1 MPRLRRVDP
10 RAPGVTRRSRGRG
23 FEYVDPR
30 GKVVRDP
37 EVLERIA
44 ALALPPAWKD
54 VWICADAWGHIQ
66 AVGTDA
72 AGRRQYRYHDKW
84 RERRDRAKHDR
95 VLELA
100 AVLPDLRDR
109 VCADLAAS
117 ATSRELARDT
127 VLALAVRLLD
137 LGFFRI
143 GEERYV
149 AANGTFGL
157 TTLQRDHVRVVGGRT
172 IVFDYLAKG
181 SKRRT
186 LELTDPEAAA
196 LVARLKRRRDPGRRL
211 LSYSSGGRW
220 VRVTSKDVNDYL
232 RDATGL
238 AVTAKDFRTWHAT
251 VLMAVALAMS
261 TEATGSQSARQRA
274 VARAAAEVAHYLGN
288 TPAVCRR
295 SYIDPRV
302 IDRFNDGATIR
313 PVIDKLS
320 FGIDTTEPATRGPIE
335 DAVRDL
341 LRTA

>member
-1 MPRLRRVDP
+1 
-10 RAPGVTRRSRGRG
+10 
-23 FEYVDPR
+23 
-30 GKVVRDP
+30 VVRDP

-54 VWICADAWGHIQ
+54 VWICVDAWGHIQ

-109 VCADLAAS
+109 VSVDLAAGS
-117 ATSRELARDT
+117 KELTRET

-137 LGFFRI
+137 LGFFRV
-143 GEERYV
+143 GEERY
-149 AANGTFGL
+149 ASANGTFGL
-157 TTLQRDHVRVVGGRT
+157 TTLERDHVRVTGGRT

-196 LVARLKRRRDPGRRL
+196 LVTRLKRRRDRSRRL
-211 LSYSSGGRW
+211 LVYSSGGRW

-232 RDATGL
+232 RETTGL

-251 VLMAVALAMS
+251 VLMGVALAMS
-261 TEATGSQSARQRA
+261 TEATSSQSARLRA

-302 IDRFNDGATIR
+302 VDCFNDGQTIR
-313 PVIDKLS
+313 SVMDRLA
-320 FGIDTTEPATRGPIE
+320 FGLDTTEPATRGAIE
-335 DAVRDL
+335 DAVRNL
-341 LRTA
+341 LRAG

>member
-10 RAPGVTRRSRGRG
+10 RSAGLTRRRKGRG
-23 FEYVDPR
+23 FEYVDVR
-30 GKVVRDP
+30 GRVVTDR
-37 EVLERIA
+37 EVLSRID

-54 VWICADAWGHIQ
+54 VWICADALGHIQ

-72 AGRRQYRYHDKW
+72 AGRRQYRYHDQW
-84 RERRDRAKHDR
+84 RLRRDRVKHDR

-109 VCADLAAS
+109 VTKDLDADRVIDRSAA
-117 ATSRELARDT
+117 
-127 VLALAVRLLD
+127 LALAVRLLD

-149 AANGTFGL
+149 ASNGTFGL
-157 TTLQRDHVRVVGGRT
+157 TTLERDHVRVVGGTT
-172 IVFDYLAKG
+172 IAFDYLAKG

-186 LELTDPEAAA
+186 LQLTDPDAAV
-196 LVARLKRRRDPGRRL
+196 LVSRLKRRRDRSKRL
-211 LSYSSGGRW
+211 LACSVDGRW
-220 VRVTSKDVNDYL
+220 SRITSKDVNDYL
-232 RDATGL
+232 REATGL
-238 AVTAKDFRTWHAT
+238 PVTAKDFRTWHAT

-261 TEATGSQSARQRA
+261 TEATSSQTARQRA

-302 IDRFNDGATIR
+302 IDRFNDGQTIR
-313 PVIDKLS
+313 PVMEKLA
-320 FGIDTTEPATRGPIE
+320 FGLDTTEPATRGAIE
-335 DAVRDL
+335 DAVRGL
-341 LRTA
+341 LRSA

>member
-10 RAPGVTRRSRGRG
+10 RSAGITRRRKGRG

-30 GKVVRDP
+30 GRPIRDA
-37 EVLERIA
+37 EVLERIS

-54 VWICADAWGHIQ
+54 VWICADAMGHIQ

-72 AGRRQYRYHDKW
+72 AGRRQYRYHDHW

-100 AVLPDLRDR
+100 VVLPDLRDQ
-109 VCADLAAS
+109 VGKDLADAGRAGIS
-117 ATSRELARDT
+117 QRAA
-127 VLALAVRLLD
+127 LALAVRLLD

-157 TTLQRDHVRVVGGRT
+157 TTLQRDHVRVVRSET
-172 IVFDYLAKG
+172 ITFDYLAKG

-186 LELTDPEAAA
+186 LQLTDPEAAA
-196 LVARLKRRRDPGRRL
+196 VVSRLKRRRDRSRRL
-211 LSYSSGGRW
+211 LACTSDGRW
-220 VRVTSKDVNDYL
+220 CRITSRDVNDYL
-232 RDATGL
+232 REATGL

-261 TEATGSQSARQRA
+261 TEATTSQSARQRA
-274 VARAAAEVAHYLGN
+274 VARAVAEVAHYLGN
-288 TPAVCRR
+288 TPAVSRR

-302 IDRFNDGATIR
+302 IDRFNDGQTIR
-313 PVIDKLS
+313 PVMDKLA
-320 FGIDTTEPATRGPIE
+320 FGIDPSEPATRGAIE
-335 DAVRDL
+335 DAVLDL
-341 LRTA
+341 LRSA

>member
-1 MPRLRRVDP
+1 MDP
-10 RAPGVTRRSRGRG
+10 RAPGVSRRRRGRG

-37 EVLERIA
+37 DVLERIS

-54 VWICADAWGHIQ
+54 VWICADAFGHIQ

-72 AGRRQYRYHDKW
+72 AGRRQYRYHDRW

-109 VCADLAAS
+109 VCVDLAA
-117 ATSRELARDT
+117 AQDGKPLTRDT

-143 GEERYV
+143 GEERYA

-157 TTLQRDHVRVVGGRT
+157 TTLQRDHVRVVAGCT
-172 IVFDYLAKG
+172 IEFDYLAKG
-181 SKRRT
+181 SKRRS
-186 LELTDPEAAA
+186 LALTDPEAAA
-196 LVARLKRRRDPGRRL
+196 LVSRLKRRRDVSRRL
-211 LSYSSGGRW
+211 LAYSAGGRW
-220 VRVTSKDVNDYL
+220 VRITSKDVNDYL

-274 VARAAAEVAHYLGN
+274 VARAASEVAHYLGN

-302 IDRFNDGATIR
+302 VDCFNDGRTIR
-313 PVIDKLS
+313 PVIERLS
-320 FGIDTTEPATRGPIE
+320 FGVDTSEPATRGPIE

-341 LRTA
+341 LSAA

>member
-1 MPRLRRVDP
+1 M
-10 RAPGVTRRSRGRG
+10 
-23 FEYVDPR
+23 
-30 GKVVRDP
+30 
-37 EVLERIA
+37 LERIT

-54 VWICADAWGHIQ
+54 VWICPDAFGHIQ

-72 AGRRQYRYHDKW
+72 AGRRQYRYHDAW

-109 VCADLAAS
+109 VGADLAG
-117 ATSRELARDT
+117 ARAGRPIGRDA

-137 LGFFRI
+137 LGFFRV
-143 GEERYV
+143 GEERYA

-157 TTLQRDHVRVVGGRT
+157 TTLQRDHVRVSRGRT
-172 IVFDYLAKG
+172 IVFDYLAKAG
-181 SKRRT
+181 KRRT

-196 LVARLKRRRDPGRRL
+196 LVSRLKRRRDSSRRL
-211 LSYSSGGRW
+211 LAYSSGDRW

-232 RDATGL
+232 REATGL

-251 VLMAVALAMS
+251 VLMAVGLAMS
-261 TEATGSQSARQRA
+261 TEATGSRSARDRA

-302 IDRFNDGATIR
+302 VDRFNDGETIR

-320 FGIDTTEPATRGPIE
+320 FGVDTAEPATRGPIE
-335 DAVRDL
+335 AAVRDL